1 MSAPLP
7 RADLSRAERL
17 ARVRAIIAKEQ
28 AATPPPRAIDMAD
41 AIRAKHGDTVQAFV
55 FYGSGLRE
63 ADNIEKMLDYYV
75 LTRSYKSIHG
85 FGPKAL
91 ASFALPPSVHYL
103 EATDRD
109 ARPMNSKYSIVS
121 LPAFQRRVSGRARE
135 PMIWARFSQPC
146 LIMSCA
152 TDALQENLISNLAQ
166 AVTHFADQA
175 SPLMAGKMTPHDFWA
190 RALSESYRTELRA
203 ERPLERAREIVERY
217 GERYTALGE
226 ALFGA
231 RDADGNIDIPPA
243 SMLARQ
249 GARWR
254 WATRRWVGKPATALR
269 VLKAAFTFDGGL
281 DYVLHKLKSHS
292 DVAIDITPHQR
303 RHPILW
309 SPVLAWKLWRRGAF
323 R

>member
-1 MSAPLP
+1 MTQPAPP
-7 RADLSRAERL
+7 PNDRL
-17 ARVRAIIAKEQ
+17 ARVRKVIAAEQ
-28 AATPPPRAIDMAD
+28 ATAPPPRAQDMAD

-75 LTRSYKSIHG
+75 LTKSYKDIHG
-85 FGPKAL
+85 RGPKAF

-103 EATDRD
+103 EAQDRD
-109 ARPMNSKYSIVS
+109 HQPMNSKYSIVS
-121 LPAFQRRVSGRARE
+121 LPAFTRRVSGGARE

-146 LIMSCA
+146 LIMSCQSEDIR
-152 TDALQENLISNLAQ
+152 TRLITGLAQ
-166 AVTHFADQA
+166 AVLHFADQA
-175 SPLMAGKMTPHDFWA
+175 SPLMSGKMTPHAFWA

-203 ERPLERAREIVERY
+203 ERPLERATEIVDRY
-217 GERYTALGE
+217 AARYTALAE
-226 ALFGA
+226 ALFG
-231 RDADGNIDIPPA
+231 DVDEHGHIHIPHP
-243 SMLARQ
+243 SKLAR
-249 GARWR
+249 GRARWR

-292 DVAIDITPHQR
+292 DVSIDITPSQR

-309 SPVLAWKLWRRGAF
+309 SPILAYKLWRRGAF

>member
-1 MSAPLP
+1 MT
-7 RADLSRAERL
+7 ERFD
-17 ARVRAIIAKEQ
+17 RIRAIIAAEQ
-28 AATPPPRAIDMAD
+28 AAPPPSRATDMAD

-63 ADNIEKMLDYYV
+63 ADNIGKMLDYYV
-75 LTRSYKSIHG
+75 LTKRYQDVHG
-85 FGPKAL
+85 FGPKAF

-109 ARPMNSKYSIVS
+109 GQPMNSKYSIVS

-146 LIMSCA
+146 LIMSCVS
-152 TDALQENLISNLAQ
+152 DALREELIGNLAR
-166 AVTHFADQA
+166 AVIHFADQA
-175 SPLMAGKMTPHDFWA
+175 SPLMAGKMTPRAFWS
-190 RALSESYRTELRA
+190 RALAESYRTELRA
-203 ERPLERAREIVERY
+203 ERPLERASEIVDRY
-217 GERYTALGE
+217 GDRYDALGA
-226 ALFGA
+226 ALFGGVDEA
-231 RDADGNIDIPPA
+231 GLIHVPA
-243 SMLARQ
+243 ASGFARQ

>member
-1 MSAPLP
+1 MVRHTPSP
-7 RADLSRAERL
+7 ERFN
-17 ARVRAIIAKEQ
+17 RVRAIIAAEQ
-28 AATPPPRAIDMAD
+28 AATPPPRATDMAD
-41 AIRAKHGDTVQAFV
+41 AIRTKHGDTVQAFV

-75 LTRSYKSIHG
+75 LTQSYKDVHG
-85 FGPKAL
+85 ATPKAF
-91 ASFALPPSVHYL
+91 ASFLLPPSVHFL
-103 EATDRD
+103 ESTD
-109 ARPMNSKYSIVS
+109 AAGQPMSSKYSIVS
-121 LPAFQRRVSGRARE
+121 LPAFERRVTGSARE

-146 LIMSCA
+146 LIMACQSE
-152 TDALQENLISNLAQ
+152 DLRERLISALAK
-166 AVTHFADQA
+166 AVIHFADEA
-175 SPLMAGKMTPHDFWA
+175 APLMAGKMTPRAFWA
-190 RALSESYRTELRA
+190 RALAESYRTELRA
-203 ERPLERAREIVERY
+203 ERPLERASEIVERY
-217 GERYTALGE
+217 GPRYDALGA

-231 RDADGNIDIPPA
+231 VDEDGMIDLPPA
-243 SMLARQ
+243 SSISKQATRLK
-249 GARWR
+249 

-292 DVAIDITPHQR
+292 DVAIDVTPHQR

>member
-1 MSAPLP
+1 MKFTSYTP
-7 RADLSRAERL
+7 RPDRFL
-17 ARVRAIIAKEQ
+17 RVRAILETEQ
-28 AATPPPRAIDMAD
+28 SATPPARAIAMAE

-75 LTRSYKSIHG
+75 LTQSYKDVHG

-91 ASFALPPSVHYL
+91 ASFMLPPSVHFL
-103 EATDRD
+103 EAVDPND
-109 ARPMNSKYSIVS
+109 QPMSSKYSIVS
-121 LPAFQRRVSGRARE
+121 LPAFERRVSGGARE

-146 LIMSCA
+146 LIMSCV
-152 TDALQENLISNLAQ
+152 DEHIRKSLISDLANGL
-166 AVTHFADQA
+166 VHFADEA
-175 SPLMAGKMTPHDFWA
+175 APLMAGKMTPRSFWS
-190 RALSESYRTELRA
+190 RALAESYRTELRA
-203 ERPLERAREIVERY
+203 ERPLERATEIVERY
-217 GERYTALGE
+217 GERYDALGE
-226 ALFGA
+226 ALFGPM
-231 RDADGNIDIPPA
+231 DADGLIDIKPA
-243 SMLARQ
+243 STLSRQ
-249 GARWR
+249 GARLT

-292 DVAIDITPHQR
+292 DVAIEVTPHQR

>member
-1 MSAPLP
+1 MT
-7 RADLSRAERL
+7 ERFD
-17 ARVRAIIAKEQ
+17 RIRAIIAGEQ
-28 AATPPPRAIDMAD
+28 AGPPPSRAIDMAD

-63 ADNIEKMLDYYV
+63 ADNIGKMLDYYV
-75 LTRSYKSIHG
+75 LTKRYQDVHG

-103 EATDRD
+103 EASDRD
-109 ARPMNSKYSIVS
+109 GQPMNSKYSIVS
-121 LPAFQRRVSGRARE
+121 LPAFQRRVSGHARE

-146 LIMSCA
+146 LIMSCVSE
-152 TDALQENLISNLAQ
+152 ALREELISNLAR
-166 AVTHFADQA
+166 AVIHFADQA
-175 SPLMAGKMTPHDFWA
+175 APLMAGKMTPRAFWS
-190 RALSESYRTELRA
+190 RALAESYRTELRA
-203 ERPLERAREIVERY
+203 ERPLERASEIVERY
-217 GERYTALGE
+217 GERYDALGA
-226 ALFGA
+226 ALFGGVDEA
-231 RDADGNIDIPPA
+231 GLINVPA
-243 SMLARQ
+243 ASGFARQ
-249 GARWR
+249 RARWR